1 MGRENNMAL
10 WAAGLAG
17 KYALVVLA
25 TVLWTVLVARG
36 AQAKEARKYESWKE
50 RFVSDYIAQQEAAR
64 IGIPPDPKEL
74 LREQQAQA
82 LARVLY
88 GVKDNSEQ
96 DLRTACW
103 CVFNRV
109 DSPDYPDTLEEVI
122 AQPDQWMRYDPDNPV
137 IDSLYRIAEQ
147 ELDAWQNGKT
157 RPITPDFVYM
167 TWSPTVIKLRNAW
180 NDGFKTDY
188 WRYGQWAEG

>member
-1 MGRENNMAL
+1 MGRESNMTL

-17 KYALVVLA
+17 KYALIVLGMILY
-25 TVLWTVLVARG
+25 TILIARG
-36 AQAKEARKYESWKE
+36 AQAKAEKRYEEWKDRWVNE
-50 RFVSDYIAQQEAAR
+50 YLDQQDAAR
-64 IGIPPDPKEL
+64 MGIPPDPKEL
-74 LREQQAQA
+74 LREQQATA

-96 DLRTACW
+96 DLRTMCW

-122 AQPDQWMRYDPDNPV
+122 AQPQQWMRYDPESPV
-137 IDSLYRIAEQ
+137 IDSLYKIAEQ

-157 RPITPDFVYM
+157 RPITSDFVYM
-167 TWSPTVIKLRNAW
+167 NWTPSQIKLRNAW
-180 NDGFKTDY
+180 KDGSTTDY
-188 WRYGQWAEG
+188 WRYGQ